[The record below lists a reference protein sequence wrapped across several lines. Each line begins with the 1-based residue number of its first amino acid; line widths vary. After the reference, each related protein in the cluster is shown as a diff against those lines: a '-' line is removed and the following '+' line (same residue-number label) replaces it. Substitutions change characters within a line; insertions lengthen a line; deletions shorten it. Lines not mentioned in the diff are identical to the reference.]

1 MSARVSH
8 HVLSSHDG
16 REVHFHHRD
25 ELRRK
30 LVDAS
35 GNAIA
40 RRTAR
45 LPAEHVAPTPLPTD
59 CTGDASF
66 QEDVAGNQAYGDCG
80 SAMSDHSDTIWT
92 YGQGKPGFGPQLVAD
107 DGALVKQYLQI
118 AGGDNG
124 LTEENITGPGGLWR
138 VGVAGNPVAV
148 IADAMDIS
156 ATDVMVRRYCIDQF
170 YVVCMGWSVPDAFIN
185 GFRTGASFLSAG
197 IANPNNGHWTP
208 LSDLDGSGSTRIFT
222 WGGWAWAS
230 DNFLG
235 SVDPD
240 YFVVFSH
247 LQFNAQGYDSHGRH
261 VSEQAAKWKLL
272 GGNGPAVDAVVA
284 MFPAATPTTPPSPL
298 SAPPAPPSAGPPSAG
313 PPPAG
318 PPSAGPP
325 PVTPSAPP
333 RAPASSSTAPTTKC
347 SIKVK
352 GWECPLPDGHA
363 GACPA
368 VRSDS

>member
-1 MSARVSH
+1 MSARSSH

-30 LVDAS
+30 LVDSS
-35 GNAIA
+35 GNPIA
-40 RRTAR
+40 RRIAR
-45 LPAEHVAPTPLPTD
+45 LPAEHVAPTALPTD
-59 CTGDASF
+59 CTGDAGF
-66 QEDVAGNQAYGDCG
+66 QEDVAGNSTYGDCG
-80 SAMSDHSDTIWT
+80 AAMADHSDTILT
-92 YGQGKPGFGPQLVAD
+92 YGQGKPGFGPQLVAP
-107 DGALVKQYLQI
+107 DGPLVAQYLQI

-138 VGVAGNPVAV
+138 VGVAGNTSAV

-156 ATDVMVRRYCIDQF
+156 PTDVQLRRYATDQF
-170 YVVCMGWSVPDAFIN
+170 FVVCMGWSVPDAFIN
-185 GFRTGASFLSAG
+185 GFKTGASFLSPG

-208 LSDLDGSGSTRIFT
+208 LSDLDASGSTRIFT

-230 DNFLG
+230 DSFLA

-247 LQFNAQGYDSHGRH
+247 LQFNSQGYDSHGRH

-272 GGNGPAVDAVVA
+272 GGNGPAVDAVTA
-284 MFPAATPTTPPSPL
+284 MFPPAQPTTPPPPA
-298 SAPPAPPSAGPPSAG
+298 SAPPAPPAPASTPPAPPAPTPSTPPAAPSAG
-313 PPPAG
+313 KCAV
-318 PPSAGPP
+318 SA
-325 PVTPSAPP
+325 
-333 RAPASSSTAPTTKC
+333 
-347 SIKVK
+347 K
-352 GWECPLPDGHA
+352 GWECPLPKGHP

-368 VRSDS
+368 VRSPS